1 MIRRPPR
8 STRTDTPFPYTT
20 LFRSAPS
27 TQHQPRANAG
37 LMEPTQ
43 PTAPLAGIVGETSVA
58 MRTRRVSSGGRVV
71 RGDRARRGRR
81 QARFVREVAPLRP
94 RIAHL
99 RQRLTRADHA
109 EPLGHGHQVV
119 AREVVELAVD
129 AHQVLLGPFAV
140 RVFGVGYVVGG
151 GGFTAPAFP
160 PP

>member
-37 LMEPTQ
+37 LMDPTQ

-58 MRTRRVSSGGRVV
+58 MRTRRVSSGERVV

-81 QARFVREVAPLRP
+81 PARFVREVAHLRHRIAPLRTP
-94 RIAHL
+94 NTSHPHTQAFG
-99 RQRLTRADHA
+99 HA
-109 EPLGHGHQVV
+109 PPHH
-119 AREVVELAVD
+119 
-129 AHQVLLGPFAV
+129 
-140 RVFGVGYVVGG
+140 
-151 GGFTAPAFP
+151 PA
-160 PP
+160 